1 MRILLLTICLTF
13 SACKRDN
20 KSVETDVSSEVAAK
34 KAFYCSEGK
43 RVFDEIG
50 FMDDKCDSLLYTSLW
65 SASCLPELSIQD
77 WEDPDSPGKWH
88 RNPQR
93 DCFLDGKPNGAASS
107 ISRDM
112 MLGLWHKLVKNKD
125 LANVKDL
132 IEYGKKNN
140 WVMGEA
146 KDNETLVSR
155 AMLSPQLISLL
166 YDIES
171 KLSGANLTGEKDKQV
186 ELASAHATYLV
197 TGSYLTTSALTET
210 QTNLLQDFLPIQ
222 ESDDALPIN
231 TGFRAHLDIL
241 RIHLSGLVRGGITD
255 GELET
260 IKAQIKRQPRN
271 ALFAAVG
278 AKYGVAK
285 ATTVHALLFDESIYP
300 ADRLPTTKDRCIGY
314 INARNQ
320 ESDDWK
326 PCPNEGIKEHDGTDL
341 VFAASIIDGTFP

>member
-1 MRILLLTICLTF
+1 MRFLVLTILLISL
-13 SACKRDN
+13 SCKRDN
-20 KSVETDVSSEVAAK
+20 KAVETDGSADVAAK
-34 KAFYCSEGK
+34 KEFYCTEGK
-43 RVFDEIG
+43 RVFGDRG

-125 LANVKDL
+125 LANIKDL

-171 KLSGANLTGEKDKQV
+171 YLEGGRLTNEPG
-186 ELASAHATYLV
+186 SA
-197 TGSYLTTSALTET
+197 
-210 QTNLLQDFLPIQ
+210 
-222 ESDDALPIN
+222 DALVVN

-271 ALFAAVG
+271 ALFAAIG
-278 AKYGVAK
+278 AKYGAAK
-285 ATTVHALLFDESIYP
+285 SSTVHKILLDESIYP
-300 ADRLPTTKDRCIGY
+300 SDRLPTTNDRCIGY
-314 INARNQ
+314 INARNE

-326 PCPNEGIKEHDGTDL
+326 PCPQEGIKEHDGTDL